1 MEYCPLCQFEMS
13 RNLCMQCI
21 ENFEDTGM
29 DRDEAEEAYLAAVP
43 DEDEDEEDDEPEI
56 KRYSFPV
63 TVTVYAEGT
72 SPDEASTK
80 AFNALCAA
88 SEAMGE
94 VDFEFDL
101 GDADPEEE
109 ESW

>member
-1 MEYCPLCQFEMS
+1 M
-13 RNLCMQCI
+13 
-21 ENFEDTGM
+21 
-29 DRDEAEEAYLAAVP
+29 
-43 DEDEDEEDDEPEI
+43 
-56 KRYSFPV
+56 
-63 TVTVYAEGT
+63 VYAEGT

-94 VDFEFDL
+94 VDFEFEL

-109 ESW
+109 

>member
-29 DRDEAEEAYLAAVP
+29 DREEAEDAYLAALP
-43 DEDEDEEDDEPEI
+43 DVEDEEDEEPEI

-72 SPDEASTK
+72 SPDEATTK

-94 VDFEFDL
+94 VDFEFEL
-101 GDADPEEE
+101 GDPDPEEE

>member
-43 DEDEDEEDDEPEI
+43 DEDEDEENDEPEI

-63 TVTVYAEGT
+63 TVTVMRFSPT
-72 SPDEASTK
+72 SGADHYGA
-80 AFNALCAA
+80 AWQFCAPLRDIA
-88 SEAMGE
+88 PA
-94 VDFEFDL
+94 
-101 GDADPEEE
+101 A
-109 ESW
+109 